1 MKKSNQAYLLITLAL
16 LGYEIKDALEI
27 IKLYSKLS
35 NSISEDVVIFNSKAK
50 NKPIPRKNNKN

>member
-1 MKKSNQAYLLITLAL
+1 VITVKKSNQAYLLITLAL

-35 NSISEDVVIFNSKAK
+35 NSISEDVVI
-50 NKPIPRKNNKN
+50 